1 MSTVNTIIEST
12 AEKGRNKAKKAG
24 NLSYGSDICRMVVV
38 NYTRTG
44 GRRMNKPKLNFRF
57 HGSDSTEALSRQL
70 LRVCIDANMNRVERI
85 MREGAAF
92 ALDDGDNKEESNY
105 ENP

>member
-1 MSTVNTIIEST
+1 M
-12 AEKGRNKAKKAG
+12 
-24 NLSYGSDICRMVVV
+24 D
-38 NYTRTG
+38 
-44 GRRMNKPKLNFRF
+44 KPKLNFRF
-57 HGSDSTEALSRQL
+57 HGSDSPEALTRQL

-85 MREGAAF
+85 MREEEAAL

>member
-1 MSTVNTIIEST
+1 MSTINSIINGT
-12 AEKGRNKAKKAG
+12 AEKGWNLIEKAG
-24 NLSYGSDICRMVVV
+24 NLSNGSDICRMVGV
-38 NYTRTG
+38 NYTKTG
-44 GRRMNKPKLNFRF
+44 GRSMDKPKLNFRF
-57 HGSDSTEALSRQL
+57 HGSDSPEALTRQL

-85 MREGAAF
+85 MREEAVF